1 MTQSQEKQDEE
12 ICILASL
19 SKLIMRHSKGEDN
32 SLIIKSFIDKAFGQK
47 H

>member
-12 ICILASL
+12 ICILACL

-32 SLIIKSFIDKAFGQK
+32 GLIIEFYG
-47 H
+47 